1 MNRLLF
7 HCDIDYRADLAGG
20 FMIVHGLGI
29 VIGSGVKSNGR
40 LKVYQGV
47 TLGGTGKFIINKN
60 TEKVYM
66 PIVED
71 NVVIYTD
78 AKVLGPVYLGSSIVI
93 KAGSI
98 ITKDIKNNNIM
109 ENNINERNA

>member
-1 MNRLLF
+1 LIHLIPVAKLIWYMNRLLF

-47 TLGGTGKFIINKN
+47 TLGGDRKIYNK
-60 TEKVYM
+60 
-66 PIVED
+66 
-71 NVVIYTD
+71 
-78 AKVLGPVYLGSSIVI
+78 
-93 KAGSI
+93 
-98 ITKDIKNNNIM
+98 
-109 ENNINERNA
+109 